1 MLCRFSKA
9 VCPLVF
15 AVLTLILTGGCS
27 VEASKRTEAESAVSK
42 PATTQTLNISKGATI
57 KIAPNSPADTV
68 RVFYRE
74 LRDGKIR
81 DAIFLTNLRPA
92 IEGLT
97 DAELKEFQVDF
108 EAIGKNVPPEIEI
121 NGEVISGD
129 SATVT
134 AKLPNE
140 DLDKSE
146 FQQIKLRKYGEVWVI
161 LTVDESA
168 EKRIKQEGKNY
179 FFNLRMETHEDEARD
194 MLDRIA
200 KAQMAFAAQNQGT
213 YGEMAALIAAGF
225 LPDDIRTSET
235 TGYNYSLTVNPDKKS
250 YSAAATPA
258 VYGKSGRRSFNVE
271 LDGLGQ
277 PRLISRDA
285 GPAKAK

>member
-9 VCPLVF
+9 VYPLVF
-15 AVLTLILTGGCS
+15 GIFTVIMTGGCA
-27 VEASKRTEAESAVSK
+27 VEASKRTESEPAVSK
-42 PATTQTLNISKGATI
+42 PAISQPLNASKGASI
-57 KIAPNSPADTV
+57 KIALNSPADTV
-68 RVFYRE
+68 RVFYKNLRE
-74 LRDGKIR
+74 GRIR
-81 DAIFLTNLRPA
+81 EAIFLTNLRPA

-97 DAELKEFQVDF
+97 DLELKEFQVDF
-108 EAIGKNVPPEIEI
+108 EAIGKVVPPEIEI
-121 NGEVISGD
+121 NGEAVSGN

-140 DLDKSE
+140 DLDKTE
-146 FQQIKLRKYGEVWVI
+146 FQQIRLRKDGDAWVI

-168 EKRIKQEGKNY
+168 EKRIKKEGKNY

-200 KAQMAFAAQNQGT
+200 KAQMAYAAQNQGT
-213 YGEMAALIAAGF
+213 YGDMAALIAAGF
-225 LPDDIRTSET
+225 VPDDIRTSET
-235 TGYNYSLTVNPDKKS
+235 TGYNYSLTVSPDKKS
-250 YSAAATPA
+250 YSAAAMPA
-258 VYGKSGRRSFNVE
+258 VYGKSGKRSFNVE

-285 GPAKAK
+285 GPAKVK